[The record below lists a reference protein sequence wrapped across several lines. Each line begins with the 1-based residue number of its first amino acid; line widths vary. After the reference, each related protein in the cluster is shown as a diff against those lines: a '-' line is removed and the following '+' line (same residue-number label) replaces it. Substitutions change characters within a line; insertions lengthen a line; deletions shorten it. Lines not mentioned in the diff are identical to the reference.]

1 MSGEAT
7 VKITLGDRP
16 RNISEGRWQSIYDDA
31 RRDAVREGGM
41 YLFAQMVPRI
51 PVASGN
57 LRSSTRLDVHDF
69 DAFVGPAGG
78 PSRYAYWADQG
89 RRSGRTPPVEAIAYW
104 LKRKRLNL
112 NPYLVAR
119 SIARKGTKG
128 AHFVGETYRAHGGTA
143 AHLMAEKVREGVS
156 RI

>member
-1 MSGEAT
+1 MTGEAT
-7 VKITLGDRP
+7 VRVTLGDRP
-16 RNISEGRWQSIYDDA
+16 KNIADGRWRSIYDEA

-69 DAFVGPAGG
+69 DAFVGPAGA
-78 PSRYAYWADQG
+78 PSLYAYFADQG
-89 RRSGRTPPVEAIAYW
+89 RKPGRMPPIEAIAYW
-104 LKRKRLNL
+104 TQRKRLNL

-128 AHFVGETYRAHGGTA
+128 AHFVGETARAHGGTA
-143 AHLMAEKVREGVS
+143 AELMAAKLREGIA